1 MLEAITV
8 APGVSVPA
16 AALEMRVS
24 RSSGPGGQNVN
35 KVASKVE
42 LRLEVGLVIGLSG
55 AARAR
60 LLAAAANRLDAR
72 GRIVVVSQL
81 TRDQHRNIE
90 DARHKIRHLVA
101 RSLVAPKPRRAT
113 RPSKGA
119 REKRISGKKRRGEQ
133 KAQRRRPALD

>member
-1 MLEAITV
+1 MLDAIDV
-8 APGVSVPA
+8 APGVVVPA
-16 AALEMRVS
+16 AAMEMRVS

-42 LRLEVGLVIGLSG
+42 LRLDVDRLVGLSR

-60 LLAAAANRLDAR
+60 LLAAAANRLDAE

-81 TRDQHRNIE
+81 TRDQPRNIE
-90 DARHKIRHLVA
+90 DARNKIRHMVA

-113 RPSKGA
+113 RPSKAA
-119 REKRISGKKRRGEQ
+119 REKRLSGKRRHSER
-133 KAQRRRPALD
+133 KAGRRRPALD